1 MVGFN
6 METSL
11 RRLVSIRRLVPAD
24 RIPEYAEAWAVLHNA
39 ATAAGAH
46 AWAFASTDHRDVY
59 MEFLEFGA
67 ESDVRQDTEVLAMI
81 KSLHEAFGDP
91 YPPPQTLEE
100 WVEIRFREE
109 PVP

>member
-1 MVGFN
+1 MKPG
-6 METSL
+6 MDGTE
-11 RRLVSIRRLVPAD
+11 RRLVSIRRHVPTA
-24 RIPEYAEAWAVLHNA
+24 RLEEYLTLWMRMRVA
-39 ATAAGAH
+39 AQACGAH
-46 AWAFASTDHRDVY
+46 AWNFVSADVPELY
-59 MEFLEFGA
+59 LEFLEFGA